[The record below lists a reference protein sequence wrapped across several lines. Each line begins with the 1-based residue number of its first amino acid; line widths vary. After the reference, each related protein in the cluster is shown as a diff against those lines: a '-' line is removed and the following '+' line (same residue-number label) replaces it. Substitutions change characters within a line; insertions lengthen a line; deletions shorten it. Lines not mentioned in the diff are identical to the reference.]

1 MFMLKKVLKKAIT
14 MLRKP
19 LNFFFSLKLLAI
31 FITPIWFI
39 SGNYCL
45 CKFAFRWTEDI
56 QVAER
61 LIDIWPDIKL
71 VINFW
76 EQQQKS
82 KRPDSKSYNVVVKSV
97 NDQLTVAKLSLF
109 IYIVGILKPYLKK
122 YQTVLPMIPYMYD
135 DLQKIIKTIL
145 ELIIKTDVI
154 AKGQTSS
161 NIDISDQNNFN
172 KRNKMHLGF

>member
-1 MFMLKKVLKKAIT
+1 M
-14 MLRKP
+14 
-19 LNFFFSLKLLAI
+19 
-31 FITPIWFI
+31 
-39 SGNYCL
+39 
-45 CKFAFRWTEDI
+45 

-61 LIDIWPDIKL
+61 LIDIWPYIKL

-82 KRPDSKSYNVVVKSV
+82 KRPDPKSYNVVVKSV

-122 YQTVLPMIPYMYD
+122 YQTDLPMIPYMYD